1 MCKVDL
7 LSSNTIKSFPFTKII
22 VAQNFLK
29 ERYKE
34 YGMIVLLDSFQKF
47 EECKF
52 IMMFVVNNINWTL
65 AYSCTDYRGE
75 IATSEINKMIEL
87 INSKIN
93 SSVAAKKVEV
103 KVGDYKPLKCPCC
116 GGSINSISFCGNDT
130 YVKCEY
136 CDTILTR

>member
-1 MCKVDL
+1 MCEVDL
-7 LSSNTIKSFPFTKII
+7 LSSNTIKMFPFTKII

-34 YGMIVLLDSFQKF
+34 YGMIVFMDDFQKF

-52 IMMFVVNNINWTL
+52 IMMFVANDLNWRLT
-65 AYSCTDYRGE
+65 YSCTDYRGE

-103 KVGDYKPLKCPCC
+103 KTGDYKPLKCPCC
-116 GGSINSISFCGNDT
+116 GGTINSISFCGNDT

-136 CDTILTR
+136 CDTILMR

>member
-1 MCKVDL
+1 MCEIDL
-7 LSSNTIKSFPFTKII
+7 LSSNTIKLFPFTKII

-29 ERYKE
+29 ERYKQ
-34 YGMIVLLDSFQKF
+34 YDMRVFMDSFPKI

-52 IMMFVVNNINWTL
+52 IMMFVANDINWKLT
-65 AYSCTDYRGE
+65 YSCTDYRGE
-75 IATSEINKMIEL
+75 IVTSEINKMIEL

-93 SSVAAKKVEV
+93 SSVAAKKTEV

-116 GGSINSISFCGNDT
+116 GGAINSISFCGNDT

-136 CDTILTR
+136 CDTILAR